1 MNINAKLLEKSDTQQ
16 ISASFKKREFV
27 VEYSE
32 NPQYPEFIKFELI
45 QDKCDQVDAV
55 QPGQEIDVYFN
66 LKGRKWTDPKGEVKY
81 FNSLQAWKIERAN
94 NIAQT
99 PPAAPSA
106 PASDGLENQK
116 EPEWLKAN
124 DDDDLPF

>member
-1 MNINAKLLEKSDTQQ
+1 MNIKAKLLEKSETQQ

-32 NPQYPEFIKFELI
+32 NPQYPEFVKFELI
-45 QDKCDQVDAV
+45 QDKCDLIDAV
-55 QPGQEIDVYFN
+55 QPGQEMEIYFN

-81 FNSLQAWKIERAN
+81 FNSLQAWKIERTNDVAS
-94 NIAQT
+94 Q
-99 PPAAPSA
+99 APSA
-106 PASDGLENQK
+106 PDKSGLENQK
-116 EPEWLKAN
+116 EPEWLQAN

>member
-1 MNINAKLLEKSDTQQ
+1 MNIKAKLLEKSDTQQ
-16 ISASFKKREFV
+16 ISATFKKREFI

-45 QDKCDQVDAV
+45 QDRCDLIDPI
-55 QPGQEIDVYFN
+55 QPGQEIDVSFN

-81 FNSLQAWKIERAN
+81 FNSLQAWKIERVN
-94 NIAQT
+94 DVSQ
-99 PPAAPSA
+99 PSSSPSDDAAF
-106 PASDGLENQK
+106 ENQK
-116 EPEWLKAN
+116 EPDWLQAN